1 MVSCGPWTQ
10 FWFKCIWIRPPSHHT
25 HSYYIVFSVN
35 CLLLHCFFQTENGLV
50 ETVAVLV
57 SEMPRMRPN
66 LSNGKLGQCYKSKS
80 DFVKVQMHM
89 ILIVCILCY
98 LYFMQRRGVINPIL
112 HPLLII
118 TFLFLL
124 LLWYIIHVLMSRHG
138 RNGEV
143 I

>member
-98 LYFMQRRGVINPIL
+98 LYFMQRRGGDKSYFAPIADNNIFIFAFAL
-112 HPLLII
+112 
-118 TFLFLL
+118 
-124 LLWYIIHVLMSRHG
+124 IHVLMSRHG